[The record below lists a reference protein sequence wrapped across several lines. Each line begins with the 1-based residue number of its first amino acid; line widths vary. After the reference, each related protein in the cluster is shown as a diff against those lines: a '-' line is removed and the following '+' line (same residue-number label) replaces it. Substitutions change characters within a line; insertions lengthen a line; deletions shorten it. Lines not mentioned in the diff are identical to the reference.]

1 MQSLNKSDEQKL
13 LDGVKTA
20 VSLVDNEGM
29 SPNAALKKVAED
41 FQYSPGFLKAACN
54 AFNNGRQLAQW
65 DANDSVLDKL
75 ASFPL
80 ANYEELHNEMWG
92 DKQEKV
98 AATNIRGP
106 KFNSYEDDYKKSL
119 LNMDLSTYEKSASD
133 QEVNPIVADEHA
145 TIKSAKAHSRFEY
158 AKRDV
163 EECRRAKTAAEDR
176 LNLKIHLVENYFK
189 KFSYDRLSFAE
200 VDNAVSVYYG
210 EPGKALIDHVA
221 ASFPKEKRASD
232 HQASWSGFS
241 KPVDRTAEPYTLVAD
256 CIKQAN
262 DLFKAVDALE
272 SANKVLKTTKEAFAS
287 FSLAPLNPAGSQP
300 TLTPSLMGDLEGQ
313 SPEKEASLRPIMGG
327 VGGAAGFNLA
337 QGLIGDSDQQSSA
350 ALEGQIKELNDPEH
364 MNELRKIRAQTVL
377 AQLMGD
383 PDSPLSGYDPEEVL
397 SAYNDVVQLSPRL
410 ADQPSALGP
419 LLNKRLIGNTEPFEV
434 KEQLGLE
441 ESLKKTQD
449 VDTTSPTEI
458 LKNENSI
465 IG

>member
-29 SPNAALKKVAED
+29 SPNAALKKVAEEL
-41 FQYSPGFLKAACN
+41 QYSPGFLKAACN

-106 KFNSYEDDYKKSL
+106 KFNSYGDEYKKSL

-133 QEVNPIVADEHA
+133 QAVNPIVADEHA

-158 AKRDV
+158 AQRDV

-176 LNLKIHLVENYFK
+176 LNLKIHLVEGYFK
-189 KFSYDRLSFAE
+189 KFAYDRLSFAE

-210 EPGKALIDHVA
+210 EPGKALMDHVS
-221 ASFPKEKRASD
+221 ASFPREKRASD
-232 HQASWSGFS
+232 HQTSWSGFS
-241 KPVDRTAEPYTLVAD
+241 KPVDRTAEPYTLVEG

-262 DLFKAVDALE
+262 ELFKAVEALE
-272 SANKVLKTTKEAFAS
+272 SSNKVLKTTKEAFAS
-287 FSLAPLNPAGSQP
+287 FSPAPLNNVGSQP

-313 SPEKEASLRPIMGG
+313 DSEKEASFMGG
-327 VGGAAGFNLA
+327 VTGGAGFSLAKGLTSGADDAGN
-337 QGLIGDSDQQSSA
+337 A
-350 ALEGQIKELNDPEH
+350 AIEGQIKELNDPEH

-377 AQLMGD
+377 AQLMTD

-419 LLNKRLIGNTEPFEV
+419 LLNKRLIGNTEPFEL

-449 VDTTSPTEI
+449 VDTTPVNKPTDI

-465 IG
+465 IS